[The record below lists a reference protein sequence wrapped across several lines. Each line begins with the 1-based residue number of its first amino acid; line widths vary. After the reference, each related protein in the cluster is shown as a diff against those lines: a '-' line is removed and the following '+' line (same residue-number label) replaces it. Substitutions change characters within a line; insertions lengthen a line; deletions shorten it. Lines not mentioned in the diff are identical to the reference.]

1 MNISIAS
8 ERKQRPLAKSIV
20 GENVVAEMGAFTKQL
35 DGGGEEICEVPFV
48 YIPNL
53 IIKVS
58 DLVEKH
64 RQYANNTSLKKL

>member
-20 GENVVAEMGAFTKQL
+20 GENLVAEMGAFTKRL
-35 DGGGEEICEVPFV
+35 DEGGEEICEVPFV

-58 DLVEKH
+58 VEKH
-64 RQYANNTSLKKL
+64 RQYANNTSFKKL

>member
-1 MNISIAS
+1 MNISIVS
-8 ERKQRPLAKSIV
+8 ERKQHSLAKSIV
-20 GENVVAEMGAFTKQL
+20 GENLVAEMGAFTERL

-48 YIPNL
+48 YISNL

-64 RQYANNTSLKKL
+64 RQYANNTSFKKL

>member
-1 MNISIAS
+1 M
-8 ERKQRPLAKSIV
+8 
-20 GENVVAEMGAFTKQL
+20 AEMGAFTKRL
-35 DGGGEEICEVPFV
+35 DEGGEEICEVPFV

>member
-8 ERKQRPLAKSIV
+8 ERKQPSLAKSIV
-20 GENVVAEMGAFTKQL
+20 GENQVAEMGAFTKRL

-53 IIKVS
+53 IVKVS

-64 RQYANNTSLKKL
+64 RQYANNTSFKKL